1 MIASLVA
8 CAHTRARAV
17 AVCALVA
24 DARSTTWLCRSMPTA
39 PCTRRDVCDS
49 NWLLSVDGPLPPP
62 QLSPRGGS
70 FPTPFQRRACRRAAA
85 VAALNNGLL
94 RLGAKMQNASAT
106 RRAKA
111 EPRNRCIGKGSDRR
125 PAAPSRRRSLDAKL
139 SNARSMH
146 SPPCSVR
153 RVALFANR
161 PFGPSPTVLAHRERR
176 AAVIW
181 TQGVEGG

>member
-1 MIASLVA
+1 MEGESVGENAAVQRPRRLLWMIASLVA

-39 PCTRRDVCDS
+39 PCTRRGVCDS

-94 RLGAKMQNASAT
+94 RLGAKMQVRPVEPKQSLGIAALV
-106 RRAKA
+106 RARIDA
-111 EPRNRCIGKGSDRR
+111 PLLQAVVDPWMPSCRTLDQCTAR
-125 PAAPSRRRSLDAKL
+125 PARS
-139 SNARSMH
+139 
-146 SPPCSVR
+146 
-153 RVALFANR
+153 
-161 PFGPSPTVLAHRERR
+161 
-176 AAVIW
+176 AV
-181 TQGVEGG
+181 